1 MRAGQTGP
9 ATGLIAQVLLLAVLA
24 GTAGLGA
31 AGWVVGVASAVTMTA
46 ALARGLARGLGD
58 RLEPPS

>member
-1 MRAGQTGP
+1 MRAKQTGP

-31 AGWVVGVASAVTMTA
+31 AGWVVGVACAVTMAA
-46 ALARGLARGLGD
+46 ALARGSSSTGSSRHPG
-58 RLEPPS
+58 